1 MVGWHHWLDG
11 HGFGWTL
18 GVGDGQ
24 GGLACCSSWVRK
36 ELDMTERLNWTEL
49 IVSNFSRNRSNVF
62 QSSCTILH
70 SHQQFIRVPVS
81 LHFTS
86 TFLFLI
92 IVIPVDM
99 GVPGDSHG
107 KESTYNTGDLG
118 LIPGLGRSPR
128 GGHGNPLKCSY
139 LENPHEQRN
148 LAGYS
153 PCGHKESDTTEWL
166 SRS

>member
-1 MVGWHHWLDG
+1 M
-11 HGFGWTL
+11 
-18 GVGDGQ
+18 
-24 GGLACCSSWVRK
+24 
-36 ELDMTERLNWTEL
+36 
-49 IVSNFSRNRSNVF
+49 SNFSRNHSNVF

-92 IVIPVDM
+92 IVILVDM

-107 KESTYNTGDLG
+107 KESTYNTGGLG

-128 GGHGNPLKCSY
+128 GGHGKPLKCSY

-153 PCGHKESDTTEWL
+153 PWGHKESDTTE
-166 SRS
+166 